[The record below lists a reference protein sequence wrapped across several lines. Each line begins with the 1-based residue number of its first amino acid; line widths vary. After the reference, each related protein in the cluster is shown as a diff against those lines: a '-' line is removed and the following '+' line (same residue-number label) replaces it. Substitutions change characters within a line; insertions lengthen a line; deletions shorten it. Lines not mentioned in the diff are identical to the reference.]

1 LRETYREY
9 YTKTRDCRK
18 ISAAKLEIGVIFLDT
33 VKTKVMIVEDESS
46 IRRFIAI
53 NLNRSSFEV
62 LEVESGEKALEL
74 FKVFMPSVVI
84 LDVMLPGIDGFE
96 VCQRL
101 RNIMPAVIIIML
113 TARGQDMD
121 KIMGLEIGADDYMVK
136 PFNPLEL
143 IARIRANLRKADN
156 AKAMTGSC
164 LSYLDLKL
172 DMPAQRFYKGKDEIE
187 LTPTEFTIMKALMTY
202 PGKAF
207 SRDELLNAV
216 WGKNYFGDMKTVD
229 VHIRRIREKIEG
241 DPSSPQLIETVWGVG
256 YRLRGN

>member
-1 LRETYREY
+1 MITLDEN
-9 YTKTRDCRK
+9 KGL
-18 ISAAKLEIGVIFLDT
+18 LENLVVKPGIGVMLLDT
-33 VKTKVMIVEDESS
+33 VKTKVMIVEDEGS

-74 FKVFMPSVVI
+74 FKVFMPEVVI

-101 RNIMPAVIIIML
+101 RDIMPSVIIIML

-156 AKAMTGSC
+156 AKAIKDSC
-164 LSYLDLKL
+164 LLYMDLKL
-172 DMPAQRFYKGKDEIE
+172 DTAAQRFYKGGAEIE
-187 LTPTEFTIMKALMTY
+187 LTPTEFTIMKVLMTH

-241 DPSSPQLIETVWGVG
+241 DPSSPQLVETVWGVG

>member
-1 LRETYREY
+1 MDTG
-9 YTKTRDCRK
+9 K
-18 ISAAKLEIGVIFLDT
+18 I
-33 VKTKVMIVEDESS
+33 KVMIVEDEAS

-53 NLNRSSFEV
+53 NLNRSGFDV
-62 LEVESGEKALEL
+62 LEVESGERALVH
-74 FKVFMPSVVI
+74 FKSAMPEVVV

-101 RNIMPAVIIIML
+101 REIMPTVIIIIL

-156 AKAMTGSC
+156 AKLMTDPC
-164 LSYLDLKL
+164 LSYMDLKL
-172 DMPAQRFYKGKDEIE
+172 DPTAQRFYKEKVEIE
-187 LTPTEFTIMKALMTY
+187 LTPTEFTIMKVLMKY

-207 SRDELLNAV
+207 SRDELLNTV

-229 VHIRRIREKIEG
+229 VHIRRIREKIED
-241 DPSSPQLIETVWGVG
+241 DPSNPRFIETIWGVG
-256 YRLRGN
+256 YRLRGE